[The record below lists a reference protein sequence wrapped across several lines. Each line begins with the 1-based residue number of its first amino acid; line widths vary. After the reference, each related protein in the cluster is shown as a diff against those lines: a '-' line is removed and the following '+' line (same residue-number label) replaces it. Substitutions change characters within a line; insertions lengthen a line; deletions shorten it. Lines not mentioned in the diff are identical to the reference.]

1 MRRTVTSWVSDSE
14 ILRSTILF
22 VLAGISEIGGA
33 YLFWQAVREGG
44 GVWLEGDSAGNPWN

>member
-22 VLAGISEIGGA
+22 VLAGISEIGGLA
-33 YLFWQAVREGG
+33 IRRSGSLLGAVLVCAADE
-44 GVWLEGDSAGNPWN
+44 